1 MAHHRLS
8 ANAAIIDKGRIL
20 LIEFHDADGLH
31 FNLPGGGLDP
41 GENTIEGLRRECL
54 EEACVEVDVGRL
66 LLVWEYE
73 PQRSALKYGPQAK
86 IAVVYACT
94 LKSGSSPRLPI
105 KPDPN
110 QTGVRW
116 VSLTDLATLTPP
128 QLPPI
133 FPDISKELL
142 QALQTGQTIDHVIG
156 AR

>member
-1 MAHHRLS
+1 MGHHRLS
-8 ANAAIIDKGRIL
+8 ANAAIIDKDRIL
-20 LIEFHDADGLH
+20 LIEFHDANGPH
-31 FNLPGGGLDP
+31 FNLPGGGLDL

-54 EEACVEVDVGRL
+54 EEACVEVEVGRL

-73 PQRSALKYGPQAK
+73 PQRAALKYGPMAK
-86 IAVVYACT
+86 IGVVYAAT
-94 LKSGSSPRLPI
+94 LKPGSIPRLPA

-116 VSLTDLATLTPP
+116 VALTDLATLTPP

-142 QALQTGQTIDHVIG
+142 QALQSGNTINYVIG